1 MMNPVPPCAVCGAPV
16 EMEIDSFRS
25 SSGLASTTLVF
36 EHPKQVA
43 CATCGT
49 TLHLVIVGVQNLQMK
64 TAQVPPAK
72 RQLVV
77 PVNRVRVG

>member
-1 MMNPVPPCAVCGAPV
+1 MTNPVPTCAVCGTPV
-16 EMEIDSFRS
+16 EMEIDSFRMS
-25 SSGLASTTLVF
+25 AGVASTALVF
-36 EHPKQVA
+36 EHPRQVA
-43 CATCGT
+43 CPTCGNI
-49 TLHLVIVGVQNLQMK
+49 LHLVIVGVQNLQMK